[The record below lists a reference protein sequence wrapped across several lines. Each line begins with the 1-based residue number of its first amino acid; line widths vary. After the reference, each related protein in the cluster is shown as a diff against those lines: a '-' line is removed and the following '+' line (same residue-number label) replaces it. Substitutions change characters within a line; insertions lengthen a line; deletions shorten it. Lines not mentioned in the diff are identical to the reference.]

1 MSVVD
6 IDETTETSLEI
17 AERLLEQEHIINM
30 KRIEILSRMMVKL
43 ANRFGKLRETLEP
56 ELSHLIEL
64 EENVK
69 ELESTSLN
77 VLFK

>member
-1 MSVVD
+1 
-6 IDETTETSLEI
+6 
-17 AERLLEQEHIINM
+17 
-30 KRIEILSRMMVKL
+30 MMVKL